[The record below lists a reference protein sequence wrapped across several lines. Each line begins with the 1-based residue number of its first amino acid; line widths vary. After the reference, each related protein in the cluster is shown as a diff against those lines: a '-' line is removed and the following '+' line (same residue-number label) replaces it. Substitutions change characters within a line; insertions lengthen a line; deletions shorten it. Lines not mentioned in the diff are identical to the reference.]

1 MNEETVAHGGLLSQK
16 KKDYFSINI
25 AFKTLRPESITLAL

>member
-1 MNEETVAHGGLLSQK
+1 VNEETVAHGGLLSQK
-16 KKDYFSINI
+16 EKYLSINT